1 MPDIHQKDCKGKMKG
16 DIGWSIITLALDR
29 DPWKLYLMFLSR
41 EINWKLC
48 QIYTKVYVFKILHK
62 NSRFKQIIF
71 RKKAILWECSKLV
84 TWYRQRHV
92 ITIMHYHWWEF
103 WWRKKYKIIIGANQ
117 FLWDVFVIR
126 SVVYLLNMICLN
138 LLFLYKIVYI
148 WIFVQIWHSFLSIC
162 RDRNIRYNFYGSQ
175 SRAKVIRL
183 QPIPPFVFPFYFLF
197 SIFYFLLLFSIFY
210 SPFKYICLR

>member
-1 MPDIHQKDCKGKMKG
+1 M
-16 DIGWSIITLALDR
+16 IILFISPYYVTRTPNNGSAV
-29 DPWKLYLMFLSR
+29 
-41 EINWKLC
+41 
-48 QIYTKVYVFKILHK
+48 YTG
-62 NSRFKQIIF
+62 
-71 RKKAILWECSKLV
+71 
-84 TWYRQRHV
+84 HV
-92 ITIMHYHWWEF
+92 IQTEKRDHYTHYHWWEF
-103 WWRKKYKIIIGANQ
+103 WWRKNYKIIIGANQ

-162 RDRNIRYNFYGSQ
+162 RDRNPRYNFYGSQ

-197 SIFYFLLLFSIFY
+197 SIFYFYFLFSISNFY
-210 SPFKYICLR
+210 FLQSLQIHMFKIKAHSPQIVIFFYHLCNLIDR